1 MVRVWQSVR
10 LLFRT
15 TNVEVAVCMRLC
27 IHVPNLTYQVLSD
40 KLRHAWRTPDQESEM
55 VLLPKKWVKTL
66 LSSSPR
72 VPVGTPTGTWDVA
85 ASERTGGSD

>member
-1 MVRVWQSVR
+1 MTISEIIFAITTSLVTVYCTPIQ
-10 LLFRT
+10 LL
-15 TNVEVAVCMRLC
+15 
-27 IHVPNLTYQVLSD
+27 NLVVHLST
-40 KLRHAWRTPDQESEM
+40 HAWRTSDQESDQCV